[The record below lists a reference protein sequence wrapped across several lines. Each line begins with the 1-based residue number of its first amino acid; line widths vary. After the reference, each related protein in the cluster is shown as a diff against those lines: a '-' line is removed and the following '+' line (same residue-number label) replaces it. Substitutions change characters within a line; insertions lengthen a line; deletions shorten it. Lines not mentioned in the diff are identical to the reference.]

1 MRSTKKTHGAQP
13 HLPSD
18 NLALDNERENEQP
31 KKRVNGGLDAW
42 LNVLA
47 GFCVF
52 VNSWLVY
59 TVVTLTVL
67 VSS

>member
-1 MRSTKKTHGAQP
+1 MRSKGNIHGAEP
-13 HLPSD
+13 HSPSG
-18 NLALDNERENEQP
+18 NLVLDNERANEQP

-59 TVVTLTVL
+59 IVIILTAL
-67 VSS
+67 SS